1 MRSKSTFGIHFVV
14 RSLKLEV
21 DSKAIVYV
29 RIVVNG
35 QRTEISLK
43 TKVSPKDWDHVRGKA
58 RGRREEIV
66 NLNQHIE
73 RVRSL
78 ITDAYHQLV
87 QEQSEVSVETVK
99 SRFLGEEVE
108 VFTMDKLIAYHSST
122 MSLRLAPGTIK
133 NYKTTERYLREFI
146 WQYYGKKDY
155 NLLDLSYRFIV
166 DFETFLRQYKPID
179 HHQPLNNNGVMKHI
193 ERLRKFTNLAV
204 TLEWIPRDPFAQFK
218 KHFERVER
226 KCLSADELKLLC
238 NKTFKIKRLQQV
250 LDMFLFSCYTGL
262 SFIDLSVL
270 SRNDIVKRD
279 NNKDWIFLNRT
290 KTNEP
295 VRVPLL
301 PKALLLIEKYKDDVR
316 SLENNTIFPC
326 ISNQRMNG
334 YLKEIAEICGIEKN
348 LTFHIARHTFATT
361 VTLSNGVP
369 IESVSKM
376 LGHTSIRTTQ
386 IYAKVVEHKIS
397 SDMNKLEQ
405 TLNQ

>member
-14 RSLKLEV
+14 RSLKTEV
-21 DSKAIVYV
+21 DSKATVYV

-43 TKVSPKDWDHVRGKA
+43 SKVSIRDWDHVRGRAK
-58 RGRREEIV
+58 GRREEIV
-66 NLNQHIE
+66 SLNQHIE

-87 QEQSEVSVETVK
+87 QEQSEVSIDTVK
-99 SRFLGEEVE
+99 ARFLGEEVE
-108 VFTMDKLIAYHSST
+108 VFTIDKLIAYHSST

-133 NYKTTERYLREFI
+133 NYTTTERYLREFI
-146 WQYYGKKDY
+146 LQYYGKKDY
-155 NLLDLSYRFIV
+155 KLIDLSYRFIV
-166 DFETFLRQYKPID
+166 DFETFLRNYKPKD

-193 ERLRKFTNLAV
+193 ERLRKLANLAV
-204 TLEWIPRDPFAQFK
+204 SLEWIPRDPFAQFK

-226 KCLSADELKLLC
+226 KSLSAYELQLLSD
-238 NKTFKIKRLQQV
+238 KTFSIKRLQQV

-262 SFIDLSVL
+262 SFIDLSGL
-270 SRNDIVKRD
+270 SSSHIVQKD
-279 NNKDWIFLNRT
+279 NRKKWIFINRT

-295 VRVPLL
+295 VRIPLL
-301 PKALLLIEKYKDDVR
+301 PQALLLIEKYKDDVR
-316 SLENNTIFPC
+316 ALENNTVFPC

-334 YLKEIAEICGIEKN
+334 YLKEVAEICGIEKT

-386 IYAKVVEHKIS
+386 IYAKVIEQKIE
-397 SDMNKLEQ
+397 SDMEKLECSL
-405 TLNQ
+405 T